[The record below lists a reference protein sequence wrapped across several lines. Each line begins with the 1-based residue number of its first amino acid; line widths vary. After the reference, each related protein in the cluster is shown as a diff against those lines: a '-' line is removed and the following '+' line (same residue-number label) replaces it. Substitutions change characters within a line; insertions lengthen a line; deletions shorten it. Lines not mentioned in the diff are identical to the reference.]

1 MIRPA
6 LKRDA
11 TEVTALWNTMI
22 SETDVT
28 FTTDLKVRAD
38 VEAMIADPVRSFLVA
53 EHKGAFAGFAMLG
66 PFRSGPGYA
75 QTVEHSV
82 YLMPNAKSKGLG
94 RSLMDVL
101 TKAVLELGHHVM
113 VGAISGTNSA
123 AVGFHQRLGFEQVG
137 LMPQVGQKNGVW
149 HDLILMQKIMET
161 PADTLERK
169 G

>member
-1 MIRPA
+1 MI
-6 LKRDA
+6 
-11 TEVTALWNTMI
+11 TETA
-22 SETDVT
+22 VT

-38 VEAMIADPVRSFLVA
+38 VEVMIADPVRSFLVA
-53 EHKGAFAGFAMLG
+53 EHKGAFAGFALLG
-66 PFRSGPGYA
+66 PFRGGPGYA

-82 YLMPNAKSKGLG
+82 YLMPNAKGKGLG

-101 TKAVLELGHHVM
+101 TKTATEQGHHVM
-113 VGAISGTNSA
+113 VGAISRTNLA
-123 AVGFHQRLGFEQVG
+123 AVHFHQRLGFEPVA

-161 PADTLERK
+161 PADTLERR